1 MEILFII
8 FRLLQEQAEVLEIL
22 KSEILILNSSV
33 TAYMLSAPKINNLDD
48 DISSSDAINMKRNKI
63 RDKSTEIPS
72 FVYYDDYDMKGDNAA
87 RQPKSDFSKKEI
99 LDKNTQ
105 LPVSTSSRQLEEGE
119 EREED
124 KVNIFFSKVANFIA
138 PPNSNNDSNDD
149 DDISDEYDVI
159 IDENKTIK
167 KTKIGSAQQK
177 RVKFARTSGKA
188 IRTVGRNIM
197 KSASDALGFWVGLGF
212 DEIEIED
219 ENDNDDIE
227 IEDENDI
234 NFIQERSSMTT
245 NQFYTSLPPSIP
257 NIIDIQAKQNE
268 KLRLVTENNSIEIV
282 ESSPR
287 KVLKS
292 PFYVQNSIKKDG
304 ISS

>member
-33 TAYMLSAPKINNLDD
+33 TAYMQSAPKINNLDD

>member
-1 MEILFII
+1 MDIILLIL
-8 FRLLQEQAEVLEIL
+8 RLLQKQAEAIETL

-33 TAYMLSAPKINNLDD
+33 TAYMLSVPKINNLDD
-48 DISSSDAINMKRNKI
+48 DISSLDANNILRNNI
-63 RDKSTEIPS
+63 PNKSTEVPS
-72 FVYYDDYDMKGDNAA
+72 FVYYDDYDMKSDNDNSA

-105 LPVSTSSRQLEEGE
+105 PSSASSNKLEEGD

-124 KVNIFFSKVANFIA
+124 QVNIFFSKVANFIA
-138 PPNSNNDSNDD
+138 PPNSKDDSNDD
-149 DDISDEYDVI
+149 ITDEYDDIV
-159 IDENKTIK
+159 DEDKTIR

-212 DEIEIED
+212 DEIELDGEKDI
-219 ENDNDDIE
+219 DIE
-227 IEDENDI
+227 IEIVDENDI
-234 NFIQERSSMTT
+234 DFIQERSSMNT

-257 NIIDIQAKQNE
+257 DIIDIQAKENE
-268 KLRLVTENNSIEIV
+268 KLRLMTENNSIEIV
-282 ESSPR
+282 ESAPR

-304 ISS
+304 IVS

>member
-282 ESSPR
+282 ESAPR

>member
-124 KVNIFFSKVANFIA
+124 KVNIFFSKVDNFIA

-282 ESSPR
+282 ESAPR